1 MVKTIQTNKNCCGY
15 PLLCDENETEF
26 NKNAKEIINSIPQDT
41 KYIVCSCTTCYET
54 LKNIEQIKDKLITI
68 EDLLKLNNKE
78 IQTNENF
85 VRYDKEFSLMKN
97 LFMLKEPKIAKKI
110 TKTFDYENKN
120 IITSCQ
126 LTKWSLQKRNINAFS
141 TAETQNILTKGE

>member
-97 LFMLKEPKIAKKI
+97 WFMLKEQKISKKI
-110 TKTFDYENKN
+110 TKTFNFEDKN
-120 IITSCQ
+120 ITTSCQ
-126 LTKWSLQKRNINAFS
+126 LTRWSLLKNNIQCYSTSEMISFLQKN
-141 TAETQNILTKGE
+141 K